1 MAYLYK
7 TIKCPFCD
15 KEHAHITYEENRVY
29 QLNCT
34 ECGNAIFHKDHSWV
48 SAVWFFEHLNIV
60 EN

>member
-1 MAYLYK
+1 MAYLFK

-15 KEHAHITYEENRVY
+15 KEHAHITYEENRIY

-34 ECGNAIFHKDHSWV
+34 ECGNAIFHKDHSFD
-48 SAVWFFEHLNIV
+48 SAVWFFEHLHIV